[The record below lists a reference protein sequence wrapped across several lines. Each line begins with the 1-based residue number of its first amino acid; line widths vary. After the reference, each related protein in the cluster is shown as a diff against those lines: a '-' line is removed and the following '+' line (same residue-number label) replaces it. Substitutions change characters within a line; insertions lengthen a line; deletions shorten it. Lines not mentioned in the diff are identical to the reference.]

1 MINKRRI
8 TAVLAVLVCTTALG
22 IFAFRTSSSKPE
34 TTATTIVK
42 ENDVNYGAQP
52 VMQGEIED
60 CVKHYVSTIDLT
72 GCISPDD
79 VTEITARI
87 TKGVMNSISAEAL
100 TTEGQ
105 AQVRAIVAD
114 AVDSSVADL
123 NAKISNG
130 GGSSTNTS
138 IVTEKLNSYID
149 ETIVPRL
156 TALIQINSNDI
167 ANLKKSLASL
177 STEYKQNKSQYDTA
191 IAGVKQA
198 MSSGTVSSQEV
209 TELKKN
215 MSVLEGA
222 LQNYKSDTATE
233 ATSLNNELT
242 YAKTAV
248 EALRSE
254 TLSGAEME
262 EKLATVKNDLLQIDE
277 NKLTELKASLLSQ
290 VQSNQKLSKQEQ
302 EALKTSIENLTVENS
317 NSLIE
322 MQKQLQEL
330 VSKSSTEQSEALNT
344 AMSDLNKNMND
355 VYSKINQLENNVT
368 SLSAKEI
375 SEMKETLTKQIEENA
390 KLTAHQK
397 EQLEQQ
403 IKEASISSSVD
414 LEAVKQ
420 ELENSIN
427 DKTQANSIAIQNAIT
442 ERTDEDQKLKDGVAN
457 LGTTADGLQKQIND
471 INSDLGDCSLEYR
484 DDGFYAIYH
493 KGEADEVAKKLDF
506 AQ

>member
-1 MINKRRI
+1 M
-8 TAVLAVLVCTTALG
+8 
-22 IFAFRTSSSKPE
+22 
-34 TTATTIVK
+34 
-42 ENDVNYGAQP
+42 
-52 VMQGEIED
+52 
-60 CVKHYVSTIDLT
+60 
-72 GCISPDD
+72 
-79 VTEITARI
+79 
-87 TKGVMNSISAEAL
+87 
-100 TTEGQ
+100 
-105 AQVRAIVAD
+105 
-114 AVDSSVADL
+114 
-123 NAKISNG
+123 
-130 GGSSTNTS
+130 
-138 IVTEKLNSYID
+138 NSYID

-215 MSVLEGA
+215 MSVLEGT

-254 TLSGAEME
+254 TLSGADVE

-277 NKLTELKASLLSQ
+277 NKLTELKTSLLSQ
-290 VQSNQKLSKQEQ
+290 VQSNQELSKQEQ

-322 MQKQLQEL
+322 MQNQLQEL
-330 VSKSSTEQSEALNT
+330 VSESSTEQSEALNT

-368 SLSAKEI
+368 RLSAKEI

-390 KLTAHQK
+390 K
-397 EQLEQQ
+397 
-403 IKEASISSSVD
+403 
-414 LEAVKQ
+414 
-420 ELENSIN
+420 
-427 DKTQANSIAIQNAIT
+427 
-442 ERTDEDQKLKDGVAN
+442 
-457 LGTTADGLQKQIND
+457 
-471 INSDLGDCSLEYR
+471 
-484 DDGFYAIYH
+484 
-493 KGEADEVAKKLDF
+493 
-506 AQ
+506 